1 MHFDEKSTK
10 KHISRKKKH
19 HQEKKHKKHFCFLKT
34 LSMRTVILWLFIE
47 LKHKIYKIHV
57 DIEKYTSV
65 HEEICLEPFVF
76 EIF

>member
-1 MHFDEKSTK
+1 MK
-10 KHISRKKKH
+10 KALKNTFPRKKH
-19 HQEKKHKKHFCFLKT
+19 HQEKSTKKFLFLKT